1 MSDHHPQ
8 PDIVVT
14 ITYVIPVA
22 VRRAHVPLI
31 VVERAAAQNAVV
43 VDQPPQ
49 QRLAPWT
56 ADSIVLALYHW
67 LRDRPSKIARPRF
80 AKHPVA

>member
-14 ITYVIPVA
+14 ITYVVPVA
-22 VRRAHVPLI
+22 GRRARIPLI
-31 VVERAAAQNAVV
+31 VVERAAAQQAVV

-49 QRLAPWT
+49 
-56 ADSIVLALYHW
+56 
-67 LRDRPSKIARPRF
+67 
-80 AKHPVA
+80 

>member
-14 ITYVIPVA
+14 ITYVVPVA
-22 VRRAHVPLI
+22 VRRARVPLI

-49 QRLAPWT
+49 QRLTP
-56 ADSIVLALYHW
+56 
-67 LRDRPSKIARPRF
+67 
-80 AKHPVA
+80 